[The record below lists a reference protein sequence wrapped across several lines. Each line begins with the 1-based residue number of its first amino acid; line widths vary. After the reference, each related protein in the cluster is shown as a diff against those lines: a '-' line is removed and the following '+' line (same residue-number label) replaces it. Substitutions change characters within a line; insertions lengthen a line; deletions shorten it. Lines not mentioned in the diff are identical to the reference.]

1 MLEFLKRLLGLAPKA
16 AEVAAPYKV
25 EEPAPVITP
34 VVEAALVVETPA
46 PVITPVVEAAPA
58 ISAAPAQVAK
68 KAATGTGK
76 SMAKKGAEAG
86 IKPARRRKKPA
97 AT

>member
-1 MLEFLKRLLGLAPKA
+1 MLEFLKGLLGLAPKA

-25 EEPAPVITP
+25 EAPVAPP
-34 VVEAALVVETPA
+34 VVEPT
-46 PVITPVVEAAPA
+46 PVIAPVVEAAPA
-58 ISAAPAQVAK
+58 ISSAPTQVAK

-86 IKPARRRKKPA
+86 VKTARRRKKPA

>member
-1 MLEFLKRLLGLAPKA
+1 MLEFLKRLLGLDSKVEPA
-16 AEVAAPYKV
+16 AAPYKV
-25 EEPAPVITP
+25 EAPASVPLVSQPLNTTNLLYTPKVSPVVEPAPAV
-34 VVEAALVVETPA
+34 A
-46 PVITPVVEAAPA
+46 
-58 ISAAPAQVAK
+58 AAPAQVAK

-86 IKPARRRKKPA
+86 VKTARRRKKPA

>member
-25 EEPAPVITP
+25 EE
-34 VVEAALVVETPA
+34 PA